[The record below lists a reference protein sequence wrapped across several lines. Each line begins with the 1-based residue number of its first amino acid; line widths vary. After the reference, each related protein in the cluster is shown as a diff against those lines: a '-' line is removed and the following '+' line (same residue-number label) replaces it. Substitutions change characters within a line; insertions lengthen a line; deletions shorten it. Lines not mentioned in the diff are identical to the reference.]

1 MVAQIE
7 ALEFGRARP
16 RPFSQGATPGCMLPA
31 RGGSQA
37 RAQRGHRHEHTL
49 TVRIRLITAESPE
62 SRRLRSW
69 RLIQFPQLTMPLI
82 AALTP
87 AEHEVRHTDE
97 VVAPVRFDEPADLV
111 GITAPT
117 PSARHAYALAREFR
131 RRGVPTVIG
140 GPHATALPEEALEH
154 ADAVVVGE
162 AEDTW
167 PRVLADAARGTLG
180 GISRS
185 SGTAGLAGMPPPRW
199 DLIEGRPYGRAVTI
213 ATRGCPHRC
222 DYCSI
227 PLLYGPGRVRYRPI
241 DEVAAE
247 VARSPTRAVVFWDD
261 NLGANPRYAKE
272 LFRAIAP
279 LRKWWT
285 SQCTMAAARDDELL
299 ALAARSGCKA
309 LFLGLESVSQ
319 ESLDGASKNHNRIA
333 HAAEVIA
340 QLHSHRIAA
349 HLGIMFGFDGD
360 DRTIFERTLAFLE
373 RTCVDV
379 ATVSMM
385 VPMPGT
391 PVFRR
396 LEAEGRILTRDWS
409 RYDGK
414 RHCVFRPM
422 RMTPEELVAG
432 TEWVAR
438 RFYSL
443 RSIARRLAGS
453 RTGVWWNLPRNLGYR
468 FALRQGAFPGGHPAR
483 QRPAVLGGAAAAE
496 SEPGPTPAS
505 GGEHRS
511 GGAMKR
517 SAHGDHP
524 RGWEE
529 RACKS
534 KA

>member
-1 MVAQIE
+1 M
-7 ALEFGRARP
+7 
-16 RPFSQGATPGCMLPA
+16 
-31 RGGSQA
+31 
-37 RAQRGHRHEHTL
+37 
-49 TVRIRLITAESPE
+49 RIHLITAESAG
-62 SRRLRSW
+62 SRRLRAW

-97 VVAPVRFDEPADLV
+97 IVTPVRFGEPADLV

-131 RRGVPTVIG
+131 RRRVPVVIG

-167 PRVLADAARGTLG
+167 PRVLADAARGRLG
-180 GISRS
+180 GIYRS
-185 SGTAGLAGMPPPRW
+185 SGTASLTGMPAPRW
-199 DLIEGRPYGRAVTI
+199 DLIPGRRYGRSVTI

-222 DYCSI
+222 DYCTI
-227 PLLYGPGRVRYRPI
+227 PLLYGPGRMRYRPV

-247 VARSPTRAVVFWDD
+247 VVRSPTRAVVFWDD
-261 NLGANPRYAKE
+261 NLGASPRYAKE

-279 LRKWWT
+279 ARRWWT

-319 ESLDGASKNHNRIA
+319 ESLDGVGKGHNRTA
-333 HAAEVIA
+333 QAEEVIA
-340 QLHSHRIAA
+340 RMHRHGIAA

-360 DRTIFERTLAFLE
+360 DRSIFERTLAFLE
-373 RTCVDV
+373 RARVDV

-385 VPMPGT
+385 IPMPGT

-414 RHCVFRPM
+414 KHCVFRPLH
-422 RMTPEELVAG
+422 MTPAELVAG

-443 RSIARRLAGS
+443 ASIARRLAGS
-453 RTGVWWNLPRNLGYR
+453 RTGVWWNLPRNLGYHL
-468 FALRQGAFPGGHPAR
+468 ALR
-483 QRPAVLGGAAAAE
+483 
-496 SEPGPTPAS
+496 
-505 GGEHRS
+505 
-511 GGAMKR
+511 R
-517 SAHGDHP
+517 SAF
-524 RGWEE
+524 RGWNPAPLAPPPH
-529 RACKS
+529 RAVARVS
-534 KA
+534 R